1 MSMQTSMEVRKG
13 CPLTKN
19 FLWNSLELF
28 VIYLSKIMYSI
39 LLSEV
44 KKLHIRIDGHQIGQ
58 TSQIFAEILSAD
70 CT

>member
-13 CPLTKN
+13 CPLTEN

-44 KKLHIRIDGHQIGQ
+44 KKLHIRIDGHRIGQ